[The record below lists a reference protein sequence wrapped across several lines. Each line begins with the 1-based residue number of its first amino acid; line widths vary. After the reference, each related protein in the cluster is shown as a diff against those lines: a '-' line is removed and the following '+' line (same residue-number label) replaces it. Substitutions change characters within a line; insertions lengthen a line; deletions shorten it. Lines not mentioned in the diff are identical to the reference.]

1 MNRNTKLM
9 LKTLF
14 VFAVII
20 VLLTIVEY
28 RAEGSTIRSIWDA
41 IWYSLITLTTVGYG
55 DKAPVTPVGRILGI
69 MLALCSVGL
78 LSTLVGIVLHLLRG
92 QLLPRLKLRGCSNR
106 KWYVFN
112 CSGNEAQTLA
122 DELAKE
128 EACMLVFPGEDE
140 HGNRIDRN
148 RVYFDGNVQE
158 LIKVRGNT
166 DGMTLILMKEDP
178 WQTVMHLLEDVYTF
192 EDALLAGCMLS
203 NPVSAEA
210 SFNDQN
216 MESSI
221 LLASMPYSSI
231 NDNDVK
237 IEDAD
242 LKAKYNEN
250 KEKFKQPVE
259 TRNIKYVS
267 LQVVP
272 SDADRQALMKT
283 MQEAQQNLVNGLAA
297 SDVIR
302 KSQSQVPYTGM
313 AVTRAALPND
323 IAARVDSM
331 AVGQTSAPFET
342 RSDNTMNVVKLLAK
356 TQMPDSVEYRM
367 IQVGGATIDAAR
379 ATADSIYQALKGG
392 AVFDSIASKYGQPGT
407 KQWMTSAM
415 YQNAPVIDADSKA
428 YITAIN
434 SLAVN
439 EIKNLELSQGNI
451 ILQVTARKAMVDK
464 YDVVIVKHTIDFS
477 KQTYSDAYNKFS
489 QFVSSSKTVE
499 SLEQN
504 APKFGFQ
511 VLEREHISNNEHNVV
526 GIRATREA
534 MKWIFDAKKNEISP
548 LYECGNN
555 DRLLVVALTKINEV
569 GYADWESVKD
579 ELKREVMSDKKFDML
594 SKKLESAKSIADAQA
609 QGARVDTVPLITFS
623 APVYVQATSGRE
635 PMLNGAVASTKQGE
649 FSKKVVKGNEGAY
662 VFQVL
667 TQKMREGNKFDDK
680 TEEQQLKQQAL
691 QAAGNF
697 MQELYENAKV
707 VDNRYLFF

>member
-1 MNRNTKLM
+1 MAAIGKIRNWGTM
-9 LKTLF
+9 L
-14 VFAVII
+14 VGVI
-20 VLLTIVEY
+20 
-28 RAEGSTIRSIWDA
+28 G
-41 IWYSLITLTTVGYG
+41 
-55 DKAPVTPVGRILGI
+55 
-69 MLALCSVGL
+69 LALFAFIAEELFRSCQATSNEQRQQVGQ
-78 LSTLVGIVLHLLRG
+78 VLG
-92 QLLPRLKLRGCSNR
+92 KKIS
-106 KWYVFN
+106 
-112 CSGNEAQTLA
+112 
-122 DELAKE
+122 
-128 EACMLVFPGEDE
+128 
-140 HGNRIDRN
+140 
-148 RVYFDGNVQE
+148 VQE
-158 LIKVRGNT
+158 FQSLVDEFQEVLKITQQRDNLSEEELNNVKDQVWGMFVQNT
-166 DGMTLILMKEDP
+166 
-178 WQTVMHLLEDVYTF
+178 LLEDECAKLGLTVTDEEMQNILTEGTNPMLRQTPFVNQQTGRFDVAALSKFLNDYKSAASQNRQVADQYEALYKYWKFT
-192 EDALLAGCMLS
+192 EKNLRQNLLASKYRSLLAGCMLS

-221 LLASMPYSSI
+221 LLASMTYSSI